1 MEDQQQKKYQLMT
14 ETPVSRLIPRMAL
27 PCVVS
32 MLVTAFYNMADT
44 FFVGMLKSN
53 AATGAVG
60 VVFSLMAIIQAI
72 GFFFGQGSG
81 NFISREI
88 GHKNYQEA
96 SEMASTGFFSA
107 LATGILICV
116 LGLLFLE
123 PLAYLLG
130 STDTILPYTKAYL
143 SVILLGTPWMT
154 SSLVLNNQ
162 LRFQGSAAYAMVG
175 ITSGAVLN
183 IGLDPLL
190 IFVLDLGIAGAAW
203 ATIISQFVSFCLLL
217 IGCTKGGNLQIHLSH
232 VKLKPYYYL
241 WIFKG
246 GLPSL
251 ARQGL
256 ASVATICLNQAART
270 YGDAAIAAMG
280 VVQRIMMF
288 GGSAMIGFGQGFQ
301 PVCGFN
307 YGAGLYHRVKEG
319 FWFSVKVTFVLLL
332 AVSAAGFACAPQ
344 LVSIFRDDPEV
355 IAIGTAALR
364 FQCVTFCLQS
374 WVVMG
379 NMCQQTMGLTVPAT
393 LYGGGPAGAVLYPHR
408 VDPGPDAG
416 PARYPDG
423 SDGGGPADLS
433 LLRSHSDLGAEKIV
447 AAAKINCNRNFWDRI
462 PLYVSCTAVFFYG
475 ERPSQ
480 LFCGIKTAQRQK
492 AIDFSKKLIYNRHIP
507 KTEGAYECRDHRGA
521 EGSAA
526 NRRSIPSARTGAG
539 AERRSC

>member
-1 MEDQQQKKYQLMT
+1 MT

-107 LATGILICV
+107 LATGVLICV

-143 SVILLGTPWMT
+143 SVILLGAPWMT

-301 PVCGFN
+301 PVCGAAFGAKQTARCQEA
-307 YGAGLYHRVKEG
+307 YRFCQRVAIAFSLAAGLAFFALAPALAARFAPDAQAAEAARRALRLQ
-319 FWFSVKVTFVLLL
+319 SVAFPAQSAVILMTMLTQAMGLTLRASLVATSRQALFFLPLL
-332 AVSAAGFACAPQ
+332 AVLPRLFGLWGLLACQSASD
-344 LVSIFRDDPEV
+344 L
-355 IAIGTAALR
+355 AALGFSLALTR
-364 FQCVTFCLQS
+364 
-374 WVVMG
+374 
-379 NMCQQTMGLTVPAT
+379 GLRGSSSARC
-393 LYGGGPAGAVLYPHR
+393 GCS
-408 VDPGPDAG
+408 DART
-416 PARYPDG
+416 AC
-423 SDGGGPADLS
+423 
-433 LLRSHSDLGAEKIV
+433 RSHPHS
-447 AAAKINCNRNFWDRI
+447 
-462 PLYVSCTAVFFYG
+462 S
-475 ERPSQ
+475 S
-480 LFCGIKTAQRQK
+480 
-492 AIDFSKKLIYNRHIP
+492 
-507 KTEGAYECRDHRGA
+507 
-521 EGSAA
+521 
-526 NRRSIPSARTGAG
+526 
-539 AERRSC
+539 